1 MRLKKLSLGV
11 KSYIAVAVAGLS
23 IILTRKT
30 SRYLRWDKV
39 PRLDVEWLLAKWF
52 ICSLV
57 VLFTVVLTGLFLTL
71 FNVNKMADK
80 NLSKGEFQEEFAKL
94 LITIA
99 MTYIS
104 MCILYLYF
112 ILVGIRF

>member
-1 MRLKKLSLGV
+1 MGLKKLSLGA
-11 KSYIAVAVAGLS
+11 KSYIAVAGAGLS
-23 IILTRKT
+23 IVLTRKA
-30 SRYLRWDKV
+30 SKYLRWGKV
-39 PRLDVEWLLAKWF
+39 PPLDVGWFLAKWF

-57 VLFTVVLTGLFLTL
+57 VLFTVVLARFFLTL
-71 FNVNKMADK
+71 FNVSKMADK
-80 NLSKGEFQEEFAKL
+80 NVSKGEFREEFEKL

-112 ILVGIRF
+112 MLVGIRF